1 MTTREHN
8 YHSII
13 SKHANVCDE
22 TQHMIEAGLH
32 ALPPTAA
39 WSLDGVETILGG
51 VGVSHRHVWHG
62 DG

>member
-1 MTTREHN
+1 MTM
-8 YHSII
+8 
-13 SKHANVCDE
+13 

-39 WSLDGVETILGG
+39 WSLNGVETILGG